1 MLCLSFQALK
11 GIGEG
16 FKANNS
22 VRYVQEALDL
32 TPQQQL
38 AFVTARRRLLTALG
52 TIRQQREKLILA
64 LGIALLQMAPVG
76 TPICVPLFSWLH
88 EC

>member
-1 MLCLSFQALK
+1 MK
-11 GIGEG
+11 
-16 FKANNS
+16 S
-22 VRYVQEALDL
+22 VTHVQDALDL

-76 TPICVPLFSWLH
+76 IMLSIWQH
-88 EC
+88 DW